1 MTHSSFRSLSFLHAF
16 LFWGSAHE
24 WFKKWSVSE
33 PRLPRR
39 EITRRGGVW
48 AKEGWATHEGSPN
61 IRATTFMFSS
71 SHIKRRLCI
80 SFMKGGERW
89 QYSST
94 KQFSS
99 SNRINAEVFNCSWK
113 MRRVC
118 GETVTLCET
127 MMCTAAVAVCELE
140 NNIYR
145 ASHLASFITESHTPA
160 SPMKLGVN
168 PSSAS
173 LFSPS
178 PLSPT
183 WSRLIP
189 PILSP
194 SLLQRTRKE
203 TLVWFKNSVTV
214 SKVKVTLG
222 R

>member
-1 MTHSSFRSLSFLHAF
+1 
-16 LFWGSAHE
+16 
-24 WFKKWSVSE
+24 
-33 PRLPRR
+33 
-39 EITRRGGVW
+39 
-48 AKEGWATHEGSPN
+48 
-61 IRATTFMFSS
+61 MFSS
-71 SHIKRRLCI
+71 SHIKHRLCI

-145 ASHLASFITESHTPA
+145 ASHLASFITKSHTPA

-178 PLSPT
+178 PLPH
-183 WSRLIP
+183 LIQAYTSHP
-189 PILSP
+189 L
-194 SLLQRTRKE
+194 TF
-203 TLVWFKNSVTV
+203 TLAKDTKGNFGVIQK
-214 SKVKVTLG
+214 
-222 R
+222 